1 MEIGLAKVM
10 LVDDDINTVHLQK
23 TLLELEGFDI
33 CLFSEGDDYLGFD
46 ICLFSEGDDYLN
58 ILSQE
63 LPDAV
68 LMDVYLENYKL
79 NGLALLDQTRKHPE
93 FEHIKIIMSS
103 GIDFQKQSKQQG
115 ADGFLQKPYM
125 PEELIN
131 LLKEMLL

>member
-23 TLLELEGFDI
+23 TLLELE
-33 CLFSEGDDYLGFD
+33 GFD

-79 NGLALLDQTRKHPE
+79 NGLALLDQTRKYPE

>member
-10 LVDDDINTVHLQK
+10 LVDDDINTVYLQK

-33 CLFSEGDDYLGFD
+33 CLFT
-46 ICLFSEGDDYLN
+46 EGDDYLN

-103 GIDFQKQSKQQG
+103 GINFQKQSKQQG

>member
-33 CLFSEGDDYLGFD
+33 CLFSEGDDYL
-46 ICLFSEGDDYLN
+46 N

-63 LPDAV
+63 QPDAV

-93 FEHIKIIMSS
+93 FKHIKIIMSS

-125 PEELIN
+125 PEELII

>member
-33 CLFSEGDDYLGFD
+33 CLFSEGDDYL
-46 ICLFSEGDDYLN
+46 N
-58 ILSQE
+58 ILSKEQ
-63 LPDAV
+63 PDAV

-93 FEHIKIIMSS
+93 FKRIKIIMSS

-125 PEELIN
+125 PEELII

>member
-23 TLLELEGFDI
+23 TLLELE
-33 CLFSEGDDYLGFD
+33 GFD

>member
-33 CLFSEGDDYLGFD
+33 CLFSEGDDYL
-46 ICLFSEGDDYLN
+46 N

-63 LPDAV
+63 QPDAV

-103 GIDFQKQSKQQG
+103 GINFQKQSKQQG

>member
-1 MEIGLAKVM
+1 MEIGLAKVL
-10 LVDDDINTVHLQK
+10 LVDDDINTVYLQK

-33 CLFSEGDDYLGFD
+33 CLFT
-46 ICLFSEGDDYLN
+46 EGDDYLN

-103 GIDFQKQSKQQG
+103 GINFQKQSQQQG
-115 ADGFLQKPYM
+115 ADGFLHKPYM